1 MSFDEGTL
9 FLQATC
15 NHRGGSLKFAGVA
28 QLVVRQ
34 PADPKLRSTVRPPA
48 ELVRPPADRGS
59 ESRFPLRSSGCRMFL
74 LWLFYWLES

>member
-1 MSFDEGTL
+1 MSLDEGTL

-15 NHRGGSLKFAGVA
+15 NHRGGPLKFAGVA

-34 PADPKLRSTVRPPA
+34 PADPKLRST
-48 ELVRPPADRGS
+48 VRPPADRGS

-74 LWLFYWLES
+74 LWLFLFLGNA